1 MKLEE
6 KLFSLRKARG
16 LSQLKL
22 AEKIGIS
29 RQAVSRW
36 ETGEAVPSTE
46 NLKYLGEIY
55 NVPLEYLLDDSKE
68 SSLRENSL
76 IEETKNLERS
86 KRRERKKTFALIVIA
101 TIGVL
106 VIAGCLAVNFDI
118 FEGEKSVF
126 DLEEIPKEVM
136 PTTESNFD
144 FSW

>member
-6 KLFSLRKARG
+6 KLFCLRKARG

-29 RQAVSRW
+29 RQAISRW

-46 NLKYLGEIY
+46 NLKHLGEIY
-55 NVPLEYLLDDSKE
+55 NVPLDYLLDDSKE
-68 SSLRENSL
+68 SSLREDSL

-86 KRRERKKTFALIVIA
+86 KRRELKKTFALIVIA
-101 TIGVL
+101 AIGVL
-106 VIAGCLAVNFDI
+106 LIAGCLAANFDI
-118 FEGEKSVF
+118 FEEKNTF
-126 DLEEIPKEVM
+126 DLEEIPEEVM